1 MTLVVLVTAGGCP
14 GFAGVVKSLRMA
26 FPDVRIIGTDT
37 RLEVYGRLLVDKFR
51 VVPPGNDQDYVPK
64 ILEFCKK
71 EKVDVILPLTD
82 FEIMALSEYA
92 KKLEE
97 HGFQLA
103 LSDYKFIKL
112 THDKALFYK
121 AVEKFVD
128 VPKYRLVS
136 TSQKMK
142 AFAQEMNYPQN
153 QICMKPPIGRGSRG
167 FFILTE
173 EGSLWDK
180 ERRQVSLDFAQNL
193 VTKSED
199 GMLVMEYVEG
209 PEYSVDLF
217 VSNERIFAICQRIRV
232 QTRQGISYVGEIVDN
247 NEVRL
252 LCDKLITRLN
262 VEGWGVRGNLNIQVR
277 GEPPKLLEVN
287 PRLSGSCV
295 MCTYAGVNFPE
306 IAVHYAMGWDLPSNQ
321 HPRIG
326 TRIYRHW
333 DEEVEFPRE

>member
-26 FPDVRIIGTDT
+26 FPDVRIIGTDIRT
-37 RLEVYGRLLVDKFR
+37 EVYGRFMVDNFR
-51 VVPPGNDQDYVPK
+51 VVPPGYHENYIPQ
-64 ILEFCKK
+64 ILDFCKK
-71 EKVDVILPLTD
+71 EQVDVILPLTD
-82 FEIMALSEYA
+82 FEIMALSENA
-92 KKLEE
+92 QKIEK
-97 HGFQLA
+97 HGFHLA
-103 LSDYKFIKL
+103 LSDFKFIKL
-112 THDKALFYK
+112 THDKARFYK
-121 AVEKFVD
+121 TIEKFID
-128 VPKYRLVS
+128 VPKYRLIS
-136 TSQKMK
+136 TSQEMK
-142 AFAQEMNYPQN
+142 AFAQEMSYPKN

-180 ERRQVSLDFAQNL
+180 ERHQVSLELAQNL
-193 VTKSED
+193 VTKSEN

-209 PEYSVDLF
+209 SEYSVDLF

-247 NEVRL
+247 NKVRL
-252 LCDKLITRLN
+252 LCDRLITRLN
-262 VEGWGVRGNLNIQVR
+262 VDGWGVRGNLNIQVR
-277 GEPPKLLEVN
+277 GDPPKLLEVN

-306 IAVHYAMGWDLPSNQ
+306 IAIHYAMGWDLPSNQ

-333 DEEVEFPRE
+333 AEEVDSPHE

>member
-1 MTLVVLVTAGGCP
+1 MNKDPANKNFNNNESLEDEGIKSTILDIETKSVAIKQNLLLEITQYSQNAIPREAIGLLGGNEIR
-14 GFAGVVKSLRMA
+14 S
-26 FPDVRIIGTDT
+26 
-37 RLEVYGRLLVDKFR
+37 
-51 VVPPGNDQDYVPK
+51 
-64 ILEFCKK
+64 K
-71 EKVDVILPLTD
+71 EL
-82 FEIMALSEYA
+82 
-92 KKLEE
+92 
-97 HGFQLA
+97 
-103 LSDYKFIKL
+103 
-112 THDKALFYK
+112 
-121 AVEKFVD
+121 
-128 VPKYRLVS
+128 
-136 TSQKMK
+136 
-142 AFAQEMNYPQN
+142 
-153 QICMKPPIGRGSRG
+153 
-167 FFILTE
+167 
-173 EGSLWDK
+173 
-180 ERRQVSLDFAQNL
+180 L
-193 VTKSED
+193 VTKVI
-199 GMLVMEYVEG
+199 LVTEG
-209 PEYSVDLF
+209 SEYSVDLF

-247 NEVRL
+247 NKVRL